1 MDSPPTVSEA
11 TEYIKL
17 SLTISSSLSGPELRR
32 ISILPSFSWSSLIYY
47 GSILSSSSKSSL
59 ASPSDSLSNSLSL
72 VSFYS

>member
-32 ISILPSFSWSSLIYY
+32 ISILPSFS
-47 GSILSSSSKSSL
+47 
-59 ASPSDSLSNSLSL
+59 
-72 VSFYS
+72 